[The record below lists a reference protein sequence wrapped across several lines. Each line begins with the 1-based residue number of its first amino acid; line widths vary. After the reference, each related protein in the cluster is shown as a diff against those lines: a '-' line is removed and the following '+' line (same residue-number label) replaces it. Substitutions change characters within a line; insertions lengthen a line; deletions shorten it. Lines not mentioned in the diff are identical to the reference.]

1 MKTTF
6 KDPGVI
12 EQSMILIKRW
22 IVFLFMF
29 FLVSACSKEEDPLMN
44 PVIIKHVII
53 QYNRLLADGYR
64 KMNMNDLLTVAT
76 KERAMKA
83 YYHMSALGEAR
94 IKMDSNM
101 KNIVFRD
108 IRFISPVKAEAR
120 TEEQWDYK
128 HINIDTNKP
137 VLTSSVVYEM
147 RYTLTR
153 YEDRWL
159 VSDTEVIKK
168 DEKPSSG
175 S

>member
-12 EQSMILIKRW
+12 EQSTIFIKKW
-22 IVFLFMF
+22 TVFLFMF
-29 FLVSACSKEEDPLMN
+29 FLVFACSKEEDPLMK
-44 PVIIKHVII
+44 PVILKHVII
-53 QYNRLLADGYR
+53 QYNKLLADGYR

-76 KERAMKA
+76 KERAMKV

-101 KNIVFRD
+101 EKIEFKE
-108 IRFISPVKAEAR
+108 IKFISPAKAEVR
-120 TEEQWDYK
+120 TEEHWDYK
-128 HINIDTNKP
+128 HINIDTKET
-137 VLTSSVVYEM
+137 VLSRSVNYEM
-147 RYTLTR
+147 KYTLTR

-159 VSDTEVIKK
+159 VSDAEIIKK
-168 DEKPSSG
+168 DEESTSG